1 MTDSL
6 ACYFNDIKRY
16 KVLDKETLNELIIKA
31 HNGDNKAKDKVIN
44 AIKEFYAKN

>member
-16 KVLDKETLNELIIKA
+16 KVLDKETLNELWDTAYRQIEISETRL
-31 HNGDNKAKDKVIN
+31 DNH
-44 AIKEFYAKN
+44 